1 MISQARV
8 EGEREREP
16 DAVSFGLRPGRRTQR
31 AGWWAHIKNPVRQGS
46 RARQR
51 PDHKSLAGHGRN
63 LHFTLKAAELY

>member
-1 MISQARV
+1 MQGV
-8 EGEREREP
+8 
-16 DAVSFGLRPGRRTQR
+16 
-31 AGWWAHIKNPVRQGS
+31 GWWAHIKNPVRQGN